1 MARLVLLFAV
11 LLMLSA
17 ISLVTARFQSRELFV
32 ASERLSAQAH
42 ELDTEWRRLQLD
54 RAELARNARVDE
66 VARNEL
72 QLEPATPDRTLYIH
86 GERLSGQ
93 GALPA
98 APASG
103 GRP

>member
-1 MARLVLLFAV
+1 MARLVVLFAV

-32 ASERLSAQAH
+32 ASERLAAQTH

-54 RAELARNARVDE
+54 RAELARNVRIDQIARDDLHMV
-66 VARNEL
+66 
-72 QLEPATPDRTLYIH
+72 PATPDRTVYI
-86 GERLSGQ
+86 RSGQ
-93 GALPA
+93 SGAASATPA
-98 APASG
+98 QG